1 MNGWNYVIKHSQ
13 MKSAVLIFL
22 KKSMKWSVFVQTWNC
37 QSVDASV
44 TRKLLL
50 LQKSTQKTLY
60 LVKASKKDGAN
71 QDSNI
76 KPYSSKKSCAL

>member
-13 MKSAVLIFL
+13 MKFAVLIFL
-22 KKSMKWSVFVQTWNC
+22 KKSMKWSVLVQTWNC

-44 TRKLLL
+44 TWKLL
-50 LQKSTQKTLY
+50 LQKSTQKILY